1 MYISHIKISNFRNFH
16 QFSIDFHDGLNVIVG
31 ANNAGKTGLL
41 KAINLL
47 SEPGKISAEDFNKN
61 DLLFNFNSKYKE
73 SSPEIII
80 EYHIKHDISE
90 DDTTDESI
98 IKLLSFIG
106 MDEIVSSKGAGDDPT
121 RYTLSA
127 CVKAKYA
134 LEPKH
139 LTEYLQ
145 AVSTTNTFEE
155 FYSALTICQKY
166 YSWTYT
172 NGVSDTIVDAKE
184 ATKIFRVDFIEAERN
199 SEAVY
204 SETKREIES
213 FLKSDPAGALKLQ
226 KIQQELSQKMK
237 EAIDPVLGKISG
249 LVEHEKNDIGLS
261 KGNVAISQDLRPSTT
276 ISGAY
281 VIDVKDT
288 KSGYVVPLS
297 HNGLGY
303 NNLINMYM
311 LVKLV
316 EIQKGK
322 DFRILCLEKPE
333 AHLHPAMQYK
343 LFKFLKKLDEEDN
356 LNQQIFVTTHSSN
369 ITAVAGLDNMYMLAY
384 DRDNFPVD
392 CRQQSLK
399 KQFENDEPAKKHM
412 MKFLDVT
419 RSDMLFA
426 DKVIFVEGIAE
437 KLLLPKFLEKCGY
450 PYEDEHISIV
460 EVGGKNFAYFVRAFA
475 NNPVKKKVLCITD
488 GDFVWKLGN
497 SAKTLA
503 EYKAHIPTHVSDLN
517 SIFAGDTNVKT
528 VIQKSYGSTFEDD
541 LFMCNI
547 GNSKVSK
554 ALLKLALP
562 TSLHAFISKYGIS
575 FEKWD
580 RNRTEIPTKSQE
592 KIFRILDSVKE
603 SIVLHPDESRMYKGL
618 FFAKLFYA
626 YAEKKKGDIAL
637 GILVDEELMRMLKV
651 PPYIKGGIKWLST

>member
-1 MYISHIKISNFRNFH
+1 
-16 QFSIDFHDGLNVIVG
+16 
-31 ANNAGKTGLL
+31 
-41 KAINLL
+41 
-47 SEPGKISAEDFNKN
+47 
-61 DLLFNFNSKYKE
+61 
-73 SSPEIII
+73 
-80 EYHIKHDISE
+80 
-90 DDTTDESI
+90 
-98 IKLLSFIG
+98 
-106 MDEIVSSKGAGDDPT
+106 MDEIVSSKNAGDDPT
-121 RYTLSA
+121 KYTLSA

-134 LEPKH
+134 LDPKH

-145 AVSTTNTFEE
+145 SVSASTTFEE
-155 FYSALTICQKY
+155 FYSAFTICQKY

-172 NGVSDTIVDAKE
+172 NGVSETLVEAKE

-204 SETKREIES
+204 SETKREIEH

-226 KIQQELSQKMK
+226 TIQQELSQKMK
-237 EAIDPVLGKISG
+237 EAIEPVLGKIAG

-281 VIDVKDT
+281 VIDVMDT
-288 KSGYVVPLS
+288 KTGYVVPLS

-322 DFRILCLEKPE
+322 DFRILCLEEPE

-343 LFKFLKKLDEEDN
+343 LFKFLKRLDEEEN

-369 ITAVAGLDNMYMLAY
+369 ISAVAGLDNMYMLAY
-384 DRDNFPVD
+384 DRENSPAD

-437 KLLLPKFLEKCGY
+437 KILLPKFLEKCGF

-488 GDFVWKLGN
+488 GDFAWKLGN

-503 EYKAHIPTHVSDLN
+503 EYKAHIPTHVSNLN
-517 SIFAGDTNVKT
+517 STFAVDPNIRT

-554 ALLKLALP
+554 TLLKISLP
-562 TSLHAFISKYGIS
+562 VSLHAFISNNGIS
-575 FEKWD
+575 FNKWD
-580 RNRTEIPTKSQE
+580 RNRAEIPTKSQE
-592 KIFRILDSVKE
+592 KIFKILDSVKD
-603 SIVLHPDESRMYKGL
+603 SIGLHPNEARIYKGL
-618 FFAKLFYA
+618 FFAKLFYT
-626 YAEKKKGDIAL
+626 YAENKKGDVAL
-637 GILVDEELMRMLKV
+637 EILVDEELMSELKV
-651 PPYIKGGIKWLST
+651 PSYIKEGIAWLST

>member
-1 MYISHIKISNFRNFH
+1 M
-16 QFSIDFHDGLNVIVG
+16 
-31 ANNAGKTGLL
+31 
-41 KAINLL
+41 
-47 SEPGKISAEDFNKN
+47 
-61 DLLFNFNSKYKE
+61 
-73 SSPEIII
+73 
-80 EYHIKHDISE
+80 
-90 DDTTDESI
+90 
-98 IKLLSFIG
+98 
-106 MDEIVSSKGAGDDPT
+106 
-121 RYTLSA
+121 
-127 CVKAKYA
+127 
-134 LEPKH
+134 
-139 LTEYLQ
+139 
-145 AVSTTNTFEE
+145 EE
-155 FYSALTICQKY
+155 
-166 YSWTYT
+166 
-172 NGVSDTIVDAKE
+172 
-184 ATKIFRVDFIEAERN
+184 
-199 SEAVY
+199 
-204 SETKREIES
+204 
-213 FLKSDPAGALKLQ
+213 
-226 KIQQELSQKMK
+226 
-237 EAIDPVLGKISG
+237 
-249 LVEHEKNDIGLS
+249 
-261 KGNVAISQDLRPSTT
+261 
-276 ISGAY
+276 
-281 VIDVKDT
+281 
-288 KSGYVVPLS
+288 
-297 HNGLGY
+297 
-303 NNLINMYM
+303 
-311 LVKLV
+311 
-316 EIQKGK
+316 
-322 DFRILCLEKPE
+322 PE

-437 KLLLPKFLEKCGY
+437 KLLLPEFLEKCGY